1 MRVLLE
7 NAWESRS
14 PLPRLA
20 GVSTVMRTLPP
31 QPPEGHQRADAV
43 VMKVRGDCTRY
54 GKSNLLFNLREKCRC
69 VFRTPRCINQKQ
81 LITITDNETI
91 GRVDRAIKRLRC
103 DMRPNTIGNLVKSDL
118 SDRNFVDC
126 RILTTRLPE
135 WANGLAT
142 AMTDAVM

>member
-1 MRVLLE
+1 
-7 NAWESRS
+7 
-14 PLPRLA
+14 
-20 GVSTVMRTLPP
+20 
-31 QPPEGHQRADAV
+31 
-43 VMKVRGDCTRY
+43 MKVRGDCTRY